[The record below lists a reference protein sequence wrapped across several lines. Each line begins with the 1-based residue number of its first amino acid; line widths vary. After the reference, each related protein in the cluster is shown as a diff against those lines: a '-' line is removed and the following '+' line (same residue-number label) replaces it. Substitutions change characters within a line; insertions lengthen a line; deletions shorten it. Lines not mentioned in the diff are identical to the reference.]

1 MMANDRSSVGL
12 TAAELT
18 AQNLDKSALLD
29 DAIQRVGG
37 DADELLA
44 EFQLAFVMFLYG
56 QSLEGEPET
65 PCRCS
70 RLSGS
75 LLMLSAFIA
84 PQPALDSHWH
94 DRCTAL
100 TQALH
105 SGSPFCSWR

>member
-1 MMANDRSSVGL
+1 MANDRSSVGL

-56 QSLEGEPET
+56 QSLEGNLP
-65 PCRCS
+65 
-70 RLSGS
+70 S
-75 LLMLSAFIA
+75 LADVLASSAV
-84 PQPALDSHWH
+84 
-94 DRCTAL
+94 C
-100 TQALH
+100 
-105 SGSPFCSWR
+105 